1 MSVKVIGIGNVI
13 MSDDGIGVLI
23 ARSLKKS
30 LEKHNIEV
38 VIGECDVEYCLSCI
52 EEGDLLFIIDAGL
65 YGLVPG
71 ELIITDIKDV
81 RKELESGYS
90 QHQMSLVKLISNYNL
105 KNISAYVIAIEVENI
120 DFGVDISKALK
131 DKFEHIQGQ
140 IYDFIISKGGEG
152 NA

>member
-23 ARSLKKS
+23 AKSLKES
-30 LEKHNIEV
+30 LEKQNIEV
-38 VIGECDVEYCLSCI
+38 IIGECDVEYCLSCI
-52 EEGDLLFIIDAGL
+52 GEGDLLFIIDAGL
-65 YGLVPG
+65 YGLTPG
-71 ELIITDIKDV
+71 ELTITDIIGS

-105 KNISAYVIAIEVENI
+105 KNVSAYVIAIEVENI
-120 DFGVDISKALK
+120 DFGVEISKALK
-131 DKFEHIQGQ
+131 NKFENIQGQ
-140 IYDFIISKGGEG
+140 IYNFIISKGGEG